1 MKVTSNLRVRFFSLR
16 TWEPRLVARARSGLR
31 KDLHFVLTTHSTEE
45 ARSAGAEFGQLPSEG
60 CEALV

>member
-1 MKVTSNLRVRFFSLR
+1 M
-16 TWEPRLVARARSGLR
+16 ARARSGLR